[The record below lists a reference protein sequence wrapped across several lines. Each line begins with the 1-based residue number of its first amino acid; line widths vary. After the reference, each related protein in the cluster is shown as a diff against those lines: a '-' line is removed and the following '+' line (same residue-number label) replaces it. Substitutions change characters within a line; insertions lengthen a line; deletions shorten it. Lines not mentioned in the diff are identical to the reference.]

1 MKFICYFLW
10 LAGWAAGLCGQSRE
24 PASVQTKEFSGNIEN
39 FLYDSQRR
47 QILIAA
53 GNEVLGV
60 DPETLELSWTI
71 RAGGKAGK
79 MALSSDGARL
89 FVALDERGA
98 IEQYQMPGREL
109 EKTIQLKTDERGDPV
124 RVTAMAEIPDRPG
137 WLAVGEHSN
146 RDMCAGE
153 GVASFCTSRVSI
165 YANGEPLPA
174 ALEGLYAAALR
185 AQDARTLEA
194 VGQTPW
200 LAGAD
205 RPVVFEYFQLQV
217 SEDGVRKERSL
228 WTNLPLPGWGGY
240 LPLAWQGNRIIS
252 PVGHVWDAGEKV
264 AAGRLGWLTWFLPP
278 WRAAC
283 AAPGGASL
291 LTLRWEEEWELARH
305 SLETFRKTDVAGM
318 DLPAGDW
325 GGPFGEPRAVLC
337 TENQIWFV
345 RHKSLMTARV
355 PQWTP
360 VDDRPPAAARG
371 ADGVVRYSIDASDAV
386 FDQHRGLVWLSVRG
400 HVPALGNSVVGLD
413 AVTGELR
420 AQVLVG
426 SEPGALTLGWGAE
439 KLFVA
444 LDGRG
449 LVRAVDLDTL
459 QPGRPFPPTS
469 ETDRYP
475 AGPVDGVAPVEGRPD
490 SVIVSA
496 VSIGADPYRYRVN
509 ITVFDGGVP
518 RPRFLRETI
527 NRMIPAGPRDT
538 YYGICTEL
546 HTENGYYYRPVYR
559 FALEEDGIREARL
572 LSNVPAKHRSSVV
585 MSDGFMYTGWFKVGG
600 DADRLIGF
608 FDQGGVPV
616 VFPEQR
622 RVAIVDETYEE
633 GRFGLLVRE
642 YDTDTFIRT
651 REARYG
657 LQDWTFRH
665 MARDLKAVRGAAD
678 RIVVCHRGE
687 VLVLPL
693 KTLAPS
699 PAARPV
705 FAEAGVGLRRLSAPV
720 RDIAVRPGTQELIVA
735 VGGEGGANGNSLWV
749 MDGPTGTLKRRMS
762 AGSEPVILAPA
773 PDGRSV
779 YTWLAGEWQVVR
791 HDLETGEITA
801 KFTIDP
807 LNPRIQRSG
816 INDMIATDDG
826 GLLVSFQGVP
836 IFVFD
841 EGKPR
846 PEYDMNELLNGSP
859 VGAFRLA
866 VDRSRNTYY
875 ALNHAVSSREL
886 KRIDV
891 GGSGVKPR
899 WLRPDT
905 HAIFGL
911 TVKAAEG
918 RLFSDLGVEIDPS
931 TLRPVR
937 QFEGEPW
944 PWNGWIQLA
953 WLHRFDGIL
962 PVVHRSTGQI
972 AVDLQARRLYRL
984 LKTDSN
990 TVVLHEFHLDSGLRI
1005 GKLEIRSPHAPL
1017 SLEVLNGGLLAW
1029 HNEGGELYLL
1039 WAGAIP
1045 KLPQPVPS
1053 SPVPGP
1059 PQSPGVR
1066 VIDLEVARLVWDAS
1080 RKLLIGTIP
1089 NREADRGDK
1098 IAFIDPASGEVTR
1111 TIDAGYSPWRLA
1123 LTNGGDTLVYSRG
1136 AYRFDGGRRTEL
1148 NWMDLRDGTILSRV
1162 PALAERPDQHYRGF
1176 ADWVIL
1182 PGAKE
1187 LVLAQEV
1194 AYEPVGDRYESR
1206 RWLRLYEE
1214 GVAGGPGIEL
1224 PYCESLFFVV
1234 PEQPGKAFCRVFAGL
1249 LQFSAGESGE
1259 IRLDEIPV
1267 DWRAEPFALQ
1277 EGADPEHLA
1286 YLEDGFVLDAREMKL
1301 AGRLPARGLPAVEG
1315 DVVYYLD
1322 RINWTHLKS
1331 EFQLRA
1337 FHRRTFELLWSR
1349 QIVTRSEN
1357 YSEWGRK
1364 PVPCGEGCLAIAA
1377 ASEIYLVDTN
1387 QK

>member
-1 MKFICYFLW
+1 MALPVT
-10 LAGWAAGLCGQSRE
+10 GQSE
-24 PASVQTKEFSGNIEN
+24 ASASVRTREFNENIQS
-39 FLYDSQRR
+39 FFYDSQRR
-47 QILIAA
+47 QILIAS
-53 GNEVLGV
+53 GDDVLGV
-60 DPETLELSWTI
+60 DPETLELLWTI
-71 RAGGKAGK
+71 RAGGKAGAL
-79 MALSSDGARL
+79 ALSSDAARL
-89 FVALDERGA
+89 FVAVDERGA
-98 IEQYQMPGREL
+98 IEQYRMPEGEL
-109 EKTIQLKTDERGDPV
+109 EQTIQLGADERGDRV
-124 RVTAMAEIPDRPG
+124 RVTAMAEIPGRPG

-146 RDMCAGE
+146 RDGCTGY
-153 GVASFCTSRVSI
+153 GVASYCTSRVSI
-165 YANGEPLPA
+165 YARGAPLPSV
-174 ALEGLYAAALR
+174 LEGVFAAALR
-185 AQDARTLEA
+185 ATEAGTLEA
-194 VGQTPW
+194 VGQALWP
-200 LAGAD
+200 AGPN
-205 RPVVFEYFQLQV
+205 RPLVFEYFQLQV
-217 SEDGVRKERSL
+217 SEDGVRKEGSW
-228 WTNLPLPGWGGY
+228 WTNLPLPDGPEH
-240 LPLAWQGNRIIS
+240 LPLAWQGSRIIS
-252 PVGHVWDAGEKV
+252 PVGHVWNAEERV
-264 AAGRLGWLTWFLPP
+264 AAGRLAWRTWFLPP

-291 LTLRWEEEWELARH
+291 LTLRWEEKWELARH
-305 SLETFRKTDVAGM
+305 SLETFRKTDVSEL

-325 GGPFGEPRAVLC
+325 SSPFAQPRSVVC
-337 TENQIWFV
+337 TEDQIWFV
-345 RHKSLMTARV
+345 RQKSLITARV
-355 PQWTP
+355 TQWTH
-360 VDDRPPAAARG
+360 VDDLPPAAGAD
-371 ADGVVRYSIDASDAV
+371 ADGVVRYSLDASDAV
-386 FDQHRGLVWLSVRG
+386 FDERRGLVWLSVRG

-413 AVTGELR
+413 AVTGEIR
-420 AQVLVG
+420 ARALVG

-444 LDGRG
+444 LDGQG
-449 LVRAVDLDTL
+449 LVRAVDLETL
-459 QPGRPFPPTS
+459 QPGKPFPPTS
-469 ETDRYP
+469 ETRLYP
-475 AGPVDGVAPVEGRPD
+475 AGPVYGLAPVEGRPD

-496 VSIGADPYRYRVN
+496 ESIGADLYRYRAN
-509 ITVFDGGVP
+509 ITVFDSGIP

-546 HTENGYYYRPVYR
+546 HTENGYYYRQVYR
-559 FALEEDGIREARL
+559 FALEEEGIREVRL

-585 MSDGFMYTGWFKVGG
+585 MSEGYMYTGWFKVGG

-608 FDQGGVPV
+608 FDQGGIPV

-622 RVAIVDETYEE
+622 RVAIVDETYEA

-651 REARYG
+651 REARHG
-657 LQDWTFRH
+657 LHDWTFRY
-665 MARDLKAVRGAAD
+665 MARDLKAVRGAGD
-678 RIVVCHRGE
+678 RIVVSHRGE
-687 VLVLPL
+687 VIVLPL
-693 KTLAPS
+693 KTLAPI
-699 PAARPV
+699 PAATPA
-705 FAEAGVGLRRLSAPV
+705 FAEAGNGLRRLSAPV
-720 RDIAVRPGTQELIVA
+720 RDIAARPGTQELIVA
-735 VGGEGGANGNSLWV
+735 IGGEGGAGGNSLWV
-749 MDGPTGTLKRRMS
+749 MDGATGTLKRSMP
-762 AGSEPVILAPA
+762 AGSEPVMLAPA

-779 YTWLAGEWQVVR
+779 YTWLAGEWQVVK

-807 LNPRIQRSG
+807 LNPGIQRSG
-816 INDMIATDDG
+816 VNDMIATEDG

-841 EGKPR
+841 DGKPR
-846 PEYDMNELLNGSP
+846 PEYDLNELLYASP

-891 GGSGVKPR
+891 GGSGVKSR
-899 WLRPDT
+899 WLRADT

-918 RLFSDLGVEIDPS
+918 RLFSDVGMEIDPS

-944 PWNGWIQLA
+944 PWDGWIQLA

-984 LKTDSN
+984 LKTDFN

-1059 PQSPGVR
+1059 PQNPGVR
-1066 VIDLEVARLVWDAS
+1066 VIDLEVARLVWDAG

-1098 IAFIDPASGEVTR
+1098 IAFIDPASGEVKR

-1123 LTNGGDTLVYSRG
+1123 LTNGGDTLLYSRG
-1136 AYRFDGGRRTEL
+1136 AYRFDGGRRAEL

-1162 PALAERPDQHYRGF
+1162 PALAERPDLHYRGF

-1194 AYEPVGDRYESR
+1194 AYEPAGDRYEDR
-1206 RWLRLYEE
+1206 GWLRLYEE
-1214 GVAGGPGIEL
+1214 GVARGPGIEL
-1224 PYCESLFFVV
+1224 PYCDSLFVV

-1277 EGADPEHLA
+1277 EGADPEHLV

-1337 FHRRTFELLWSR
+1337 FHRRTFELLLSR

-1364 PVPCGEGCLAIAA
+1364 PVPCGEGCLAIMA
-1377 ASEIYLVDTN
+1377 ASEIYLVDTR
-1387 QK
+1387 QE